1 MTLYISKT
9 RYHHLTNICYVPNF
23 PKAVHEWHTKG
34 HHFATCFAIYQ
45 TRFKIIINAIPRCHT
60 LNNTMKMYNTQQI
73 VHKHQPLQKGHQESK
88 TARISNV
95 LQPSLE
101 LCIAGREWQPGCAP
115 LCNESIKYTSLGNVC
130 KKNFAHCI
138 KNVCSCRKFPTKK
151 SKQSVDYQNFPFIC
165 TKKIF
170 ICCFLQTASKIWSL
184 TYYCTSL

>member
-1 MTLYISKT
+1 
-9 RYHHLTNICYVPNF
+9 
-23 PKAVHEWHTKG
+23 
-34 HHFATCFAIYQ
+34 
-45 TRFKIIINAIPRCHT
+45 
-60 LNNTMKMYNTQQI
+60 MYNTQQI
-73 VHKHQPLQKGHQESK
+73 VHKHQPLQKGHQEGK

-165 TKKIF
+165 TKENLHLLFFTNSKQNLITYLLLYFFVNAKLITLKIYLQGFLYQAFRVIPRF
-170 ICCFLQTASKIWSL
+170 II
-184 TYYCTSL
+184 Y